1 MHTSRNPC
9 YLRWRWISQ
18 RHSGSYRSGSLK
30 DNFAAQF
37 NSSRL
42 GGVAMLR
49 KHAATLVTVTLM
61 LAGALVAESRKE
73 LHFTVGPRAG
83 VSVMN
88 PYGSISV
95 KPSQNNT
102 VVVNAVLH
110 SDRVEVDN
118 NQSGNRVDIQSHL
131 LPGADAESG
140 RVDYE
145 ILVPAD
151 ASITLHSST
160 GSLHAEKLHGDVN
173 LEGPGAAVDV
183 RDISDAHVHVKT
195 MNGAVNLDNIQNGH
209 VEVDSLSGEV
219 TLNSVNGSLVQVV
232 STSGRINYV
241 GDFGNSGEYRL
252 TSHSGDIDATI
263 PEWTSAD
270 VIARSVRGEVHDDIP
285 LQPKTHTYFPLDKGR
300 AFAGTVGRVAV
311 SSTVVL
317 RTFSGKIHLRKRS
330 EKQ

>member
-1 MHTSRNPC
+1 MEGKR
-9 YLRWRWISQ
+9 
-18 RHSGSYRSGSLK
+18 
-30 DNFAAQF
+30 AAK
-37 NSSRL
+37 L
-42 GGVAMLR
+42 VAIGVI
-49 KHAATLVTVTLM
+49 V
-61 LAGALVAESRKE
+61 AGALVAESKKE
-73 LHFTVGPRAG
+73 FHFTVGPKAG

-102 VVVNAVLH
+102 VIVNAVLH

-195 MNGAVNLDNIQNGH
+195 MNGAVNLDNIKNGH

-232 STSGRINYV
+232 STSGRINYI

-270 VIARSVRGEVHDDIP
+270 VSARSVRGEVHDDIP

>member
-1 MHTSRNPC
+1 
-9 YLRWRWISQ
+9 
-18 RHSGSYRSGSLK
+18 
-30 DNFAAQF
+30 
-37 NSSRL
+37 
-42 GGVAMLR
+42 MLR
-49 KHAATLVTVTLM
+49 KHAATLVTVTVI
-61 LAGALVAESRKE
+61 LAGTLVAESKKE
-73 LHFTVGPRAG
+73 LRFTVGPRAG

-95 KPSQNNT
+95 KPSPNNT
-102 VVVNAVLH
+102 VIVNAILH

-232 STSGRINYV
+232 STSGRINYI

-270 VIARSVRGEVHDDIP
+270 VSARSVRGEVHDDIP

>member
-1 MHTSRNPC
+1 MFSKR
-9 YLRWRWISQ
+9 
-18 RHSGSYRSGSLK
+18 
-30 DNFAAQF
+30 AAG
-37 NSSRL
+37 L
-42 GGVAMLR
+42 A
-49 KHAATLVTVTLM
+49 TVTIIL
-61 LAGALVAESRKE
+61 LGTVVAESKKE
-73 LHFTVGPRAG
+73 FHFTVGPRAG
-83 VSVMN
+83 VSVIN

-95 KPSQNNT
+95 KPSLGNT
-102 VVVNAVLH
+102 VMVTAVLH
-110 SDRVEVDN
+110 SDKVEVDN

-131 LPGADAESG
+131 LPGADAQSG
-140 RVDYE
+140 QVDYE

-160 GSLHAEKLHGDVN
+160 GTLHAEKLHGDVN
-173 LEGPGAAVDV
+173 LEGSGANVDV

-195 MNGAVNLDNIQNGH
+195 MNGAVNLDNIKNGH

-232 STSGRINYV
+232 STSGRINYI
-241 GDFGNSGEYRL
+241 GDFGNGGEYRL

-270 VIARSVRGEVHDDIP
+270 VSARSVRGEVHDDIP

-317 RTFSGKIHLRKRS
+317 RTFSGKIHLRKRADN
-330 EKQ
+330 Q

>member
-1 MHTSRNPC
+1 MVSKR
-9 YLRWRWISQ
+9 
-18 RHSGSYRSGSLK
+18 
-30 DNFAAQF
+30 AAK
-37 NSSRL
+37 L
-42 GGVAMLR
+42 VAIGV
-49 KHAATLVTVTLM
+49 VV
-61 LAGALVAESRKE
+61 AGTLVAESKKE
-73 LHFTVGPRAG
+73 FHFAVGPKAG

-95 KPSQNNT
+95 RPSLNNT

-110 SDRVEVDN
+110 SDKVEVDN
-118 NQSGNRVDIQSHL
+118 NQNGNRVDIQSHL
-131 LPGADAESG
+131 LAGADSDSG

-145 ILVPAD
+145 VLIPAD

-160 GSLHAEKLHGDVN
+160 GSMRAEKLHGDVS
-173 LEGPGAAVDV
+173 LEGPGADVDI

-195 MNGAVNLDNIQNGH
+195 MNGTVNLNNIKNGH
-209 VEVDSLSGEV
+209 VEVDSVSGDV
-219 TLNSVNGSLVQVV
+219 TLKGVNGPLVQVV
-232 STSGRINYV
+232 STSGKINYI

-252 TSHSGDIDATI
+252 TSHSGDIEATI

-270 VIARSVRGEVHDDIP
+270 VSARSTRGEVHDDIP
-285 LQPKTHTYFPLDKGR
+285 LQPKNHTWFPVDKGR
-300 AFAGTVGRVAV
+300 AFAGTMGRVAV

>member
-1 MHTSRNPC
+1 MFSKTAAKIVAITVI
-9 YLRWRWISQ
+9 LA
-18 RHSGSYRSGSLK
+18 GTL
-30 DNFAAQF
+30 AAQ
-37 NSSRL
+37 S
-42 GGVAMLR
+42 
-49 KHAATLVTVTLM
+49 K
-61 LAGALVAESRKE
+61 KE
-73 LHFTVGPRAG
+73 FHFTVGPRAG

-95 KPSQNNT
+95 KPSLNNT
-102 VVVNAVLH
+102 VAVIAVLH
-110 SDRVEVDN
+110 SDKVEVDN

-131 LPGADAESG
+131 LAGADAESG

-160 GSLHAEKLHGDVN
+160 GTLHAEKLHGDVN

-195 MNGAVNLDNIQNGH
+195 MNGAVNLDNIKNGH

-232 STSGRINYV
+232 STSGRINYI

-252 TSHSGDIDATI
+252 TSHSGDIEATI

-270 VIARSVRGEVHDDIP
+270 VSARSVRGEVHDDIP

>member
-1 MHTSRNPC
+1 MVSKR
-9 YLRWRWISQ
+9 
-18 RHSGSYRSGSLK
+18 
-30 DNFAAQF
+30 AAG
-37 NSSRL
+37 L
-42 GGVAMLR
+42 A
-49 KHAATLVTVTLM
+49 TVTIIL
-61 LAGALVAESRKE
+61 LGTLVAESKKE
-73 LHFTVGPRAG
+73 FHFTVGPRAG

-95 KPSQNNT
+95 KPSSGNT
-102 VVVNAVLH
+102 VIVTAVLH
-110 SDRVEVDN
+110 SDKVEVDN

-131 LPGADAESG
+131 LPGADAQSG

-160 GSLHAEKLHGDVN
+160 GTLHAEKLHGDVN
-173 LEGPGAAVDV
+173 LEGPGANVDV
-183 RDISDAHVHVKT
+183 RDISNAHVHVKT

-232 STSGRINYV
+232 STSGRINYI

-270 VIARSVRGEVHDDIP
+270 VSARSVRGEVHDEIP

-317 RTFSGKIHLRKRS
+317 RTFSGKIHLRKRADN
-330 EKQ
+330 Q